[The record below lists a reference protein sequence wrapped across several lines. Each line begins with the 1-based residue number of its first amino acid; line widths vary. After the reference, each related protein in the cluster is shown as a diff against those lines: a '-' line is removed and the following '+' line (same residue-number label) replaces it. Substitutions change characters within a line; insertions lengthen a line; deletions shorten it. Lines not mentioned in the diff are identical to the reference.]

1 MSTFDDKIA
10 DTTMLNVLIIEDNDT
25 DYLLMQRYI
34 GKLWPASVCVRAATR
49 AEVVAV
55 LLLQWDLIIT
65 DYHLID
71 IEGDELISTIS
82 EKQSL
87 TPCLIL
93 SGSIDELRQIDVPA
107 NIFCRLEKGD
117 YSGLM
122 AALKGDWQAVRS

>member
-1 MSTFDDKIA
+1 
-10 DTTMLNVLIIEDNDT
+10 MLNVLIIEDNDT

-93 SGSIDELRQIDVPA
+93 SGSIDELRQIDLPA